1 MASLGG
7 IHSAAKA
14 ETPSPGLFDV
24 FYEELLT
31 QLMESGEL
39 QENIPEEFMSLQTD
53 LQRVEYLMQLRPLV
67 RDLKIK
73 TKSNL
78 KSLEKSTKYREEG
91 NKLFQHEQTAQAILC
106 YNKSLS
112 FAPHPTVEEYLHPE
126 PEANERHTQVS
137 CRTFE
142 LLVEVLLCSYS
153 RFTLRARASRRT
165 TRGTAGPSPARRRRR
180 VIVNLSSVCSR
191 RLCMTR
197 NTIRRT
203 SLRPCPC
210 VMPTGQQ
217 HCEDFVSTKIV

>member
-7 IHSAAKA
+7 VHSGVKP
-14 ETPSPGLFDV
+14 ETPSASASSPPGLFDV

-39 QENIPEEFMSLQTD
+39 QEKLPEEFMSLQTD

-78 KSLEKSTKYREEG
+78 KSFEKSTKYREEG

-112 FAPHPTVEEYLHPE
+112 YAPHPTVEEYLHPE
-126 PEANERHTQVS
+126 PEANERHTQVAHATF
-137 CRTFE
+137 CR
-142 LLVEVLLCSYS
+142 
-153 RFTLRARASRRT
+153 
-165 TRGTAGPSPARRRRR
+165 
-180 VIVNLSSVCSR
+180 
-191 RLCMTR
+191 
-197 NTIRRT
+197 
-203 SLRPCPC
+203 
-210 VMPTGQQ
+210 
-217 HCEDFVSTKIV
+217 